1 MFNEIFL
8 RKLCFH
14 FAELCG
20 SAERRLRNTD
30 LWLVG
35 RRLLVLAIKMC
46 RSFRIGHHCGHW
58 IRVWPST
65 VMHLQIYFWLS
76 RWVVSI
82 SCFTIKR
89 HNFPCVSLQRTI
101 SVERSFGEAGR
112 EIDCHLRNW
121 NSHNRFHKNYLLV
134 PIMRQKSLSISS
146 S

>member
-35 RRLLVLAIKMC
+35 RRLLVLAIRMC
-46 RSFRIGHHCGHW
+46 RSFRIGHNCGHW

-65 VMHLQIYFWLS
+65 AMH
-76 RWVVSI
+76 
-82 SCFTIKR
+82 FTIKR

-101 SVERSFGEAGR
+101 SVERSFGETGR

-146 S
+146 SYFLLSFYLM